1 MKSLS
6 RPRSHFF
13 AIPQSVALVALSL
26 TSALATFSAL
36 TAAPAKI
43 TLNQGGVL
51 QGEIL
56 GNKPDKLVVDLGFT
70 VLPVPR
76 EAIAS
81 VESLKPETHRDTYN
95 ADFFREGSGE
105 GASGVRELAEK
116 VGPAVVQVNA
126 PLGLGSGFIIHPD
139 GYIITNDHVIAGS
152 NTLSITVF
160 KGTGKN
166 MQKRKY
172 DKVRILATDGLLDLA
187 LLKIEDAG
195 DEKFPTVP
203 LGHSE
208 HLRQGV
214 QVVAVGSPMGLE
226 RSVSTGI
233 VSLRNRYNKNGGLL
247 VQTTA
252 QISPGNSGG
261 PLFNMHGEVVGVNE
275 LKNISFGAEGLG
287 FAIRVD
293 VVKDFLRNR
302 EAYAFDPANPNNG
315 YRYHTPPTA
324 AKSEAA
330 ATKKESASAK
340 RE

>member
-1 MKSLS
+1 MTPLPLPA
-6 RPRSHFF
+6 RPLFCATLF
-13 AIPQSVALVALSL
+13 AAVLAV
-26 TSALATFSAL
+26 SAAFAVVSMC
-36 TAAPAKI
+36 AAPAKI
-43 TLNQGGVL
+43 TLTQGGSL

-56 GNKPDKLVVDLGFT
+56 GDKPDKVVVDLGFT
-70 VLPVPR
+70 ILSVPR
-76 EAIAS
+76 EAIAA
-81 VESLKPETHRDTYN
+81 VESLKPETRHEAFN

-105 GASGVRELAEK
+105 GAAGVRELAEK

-152 NTLSITVF
+152 NTLSVTVF

-187 LLKIEDAG
+187 LLKIEDVG

-203 LGHSE
+203 LGFSE
-208 HLRQGV
+208 RLRQGV
-214 QVVAVGSPMGLE
+214 QVVAIGSPMGLE

-233 VSLRNRYNKNGGLL
+233 VSLRNRYNKENGSLL

-302 EAYAFDPANPNNG
+302 EAYAFDPATPNGG

-324 AKSEAA
+324 VKPAVAAGPGLATAK
-330 ATKKESASAK
+330 K
-340 RE
+340 